1 MHYGIAHYRGEK
13 PVRIRKNALLLFSKP
28 PIAGLVK
35 TRLTVLKDG
44 IFEPEVASGL
54 YHCMLFDVAEICCDA
69 LAQLEARQA
78 ASEGIVDEYELIIS
92 TTPQKNVEV
101 MQRIFDESGQWPR
114 NISIICD
121 EGASFDE
128 HYNHAFEQ
136 VFAMGFDTILSMV
149 IGWAINSAMILLAA
163 ATFFVSKTPVTEL
176 QQADSLLRPLLGNNA
191 TIIFAVA
198 LLFAGI
204 ASTITSGMAA
214 GSIFAGMFK
223 EPYDIKDTHS
233 RTGVVISL
241 IVAFVI
247 IIAISNPFKGLIYSQ
262 MALSIQ
268 LPVTV
273 FTQVYLTSS
282 EKVMGKFRNS
292 TYTKYLLYTIGVI
305 VTVLNLMLLW
315 SCL

>member
-136 VFAMGFDTILSMV
+136 VFAMGFDTVLSMGADMPALPRV
-149 IGWAINSAMILLAA
+149 VVVEGFEKLHALCDVPGGGIVISPDQEMGVSIIGWTRETAMSHDGV
-163 ATFFVSKTPVTEL
+163 FY
-176 QQADSLLRPLLGNNA
+176 N
-191 TIIFAVA
+191 
-198 LLFAGI
+198 
-204 ASTITSGMAA
+204 
-214 GSIFAGMFK
+214 
-223 EPYDIKDTHS
+223 KD
-233 RTGVVISL
+233 
-241 IVAFVI
+241 
-247 IIAISNPFKGLIYSQ
+247 
-262 MALSIQ
+262 
-268 LPVTV
+268 
-273 FTQVYLTSS
+273 
-282 EKVMGKFRNS
+282 GK
-292 TYTKYLLYTIGVI
+292 
-305 VTVLNLMLLW
+305 TVLPAYIDKAAELGLPALYLPAVVDVDTMGDLFHNITLVQAIEYCAKFDDLSVPWRTAQALRDMGYSDVRVPPNDLHDPREEIDTA
-315 SCL
+315 

>member
-69 LAQLEARQA
+69 LAQLEERQA

-136 VFAMGFDTILSMV
+136 VFAMGFDTILSMGADMPALPRAV
-149 IGWAINSAMILLAA
+149 VVEGFEKLHALCDVPGGGIVISPDQEMGVSIIGWTRETAMSHDGV
-163 ATFFVSKTPVTEL
+163 FY
-176 QQADSLLRPLLGNNA
+176 N
-191 TIIFAVA
+191 
-198 LLFAGI
+198 
-204 ASTITSGMAA
+204 
-214 GSIFAGMFK
+214 
-223 EPYDIKDTHS
+223 KD
-233 RTGVVISL
+233 
-241 IVAFVI
+241 
-247 IIAISNPFKGLIYSQ
+247 
-262 MALSIQ
+262 
-268 LPVTV
+268 
-273 FTQVYLTSS
+273 
-282 EKVMGKFRNS
+282 GK
-292 TYTKYLLYTIGVI
+292 
-305 VTVLNLMLLW
+305 TVLPAYIDKAAELGLPALYLPAVVDVDTMGDLFHNITLVQAIEYCAKFDDLSVPWRTAQALRDMGYSDVRVPPNDLHDPREEIDTA
-315 SCL
+315 

>member
-136 VFAMGFDTILSMV
+136 VFAMGFDTILSMGADMPALPRAV
-149 IGWAINSAMILLAA
+149 VVEGFEKLHALCDVPGGGIVISPDQEMGVSIIGWTRETAMSHDGV
-163 ATFFVSKTPVTEL
+163 FY
-176 QQADSLLRPLLGNNA
+176 N
-191 TIIFAVA
+191 
-198 LLFAGI
+198 
-204 ASTITSGMAA
+204 
-214 GSIFAGMFK
+214 
-223 EPYDIKDTHS
+223 KD
-233 RTGVVISL
+233 
-241 IVAFVI
+241 
-247 IIAISNPFKGLIYSQ
+247 
-262 MALSIQ
+262 
-268 LPVTV
+268 
-273 FTQVYLTSS
+273 
-282 EKVMGKFRNS
+282 GK
-292 TYTKYLLYTIGVI
+292 
-305 VTVLNLMLLW
+305 TVLPAYIDEAAELGLPALYLPAVVDVDTMGDLFHNITLVQAIEYCAKFDDLSVPWRTAQALRDMGYSDVRVPPNDLHDPREEIDTA
-315 SCL
+315 

>member
-44 IFEPEVASGL
+44 VFEPEVASGL

-136 VFAMGFDTILSMV
+136 VFAMGFDTILSMGADMPALPRAV
-149 IGWAINSAMILLAA
+149 VVEGFEKLHALCDVPGGGIVISPDQEMGVSIIGWTRETAMSHDGV
-163 ATFFVSKTPVTEL
+163 FY
-176 QQADSLLRPLLGNNA
+176 N
-191 TIIFAVA
+191 
-198 LLFAGI
+198 
-204 ASTITSGMAA
+204 
-214 GSIFAGMFK
+214 
-223 EPYDIKDTHS
+223 KD
-233 RTGVVISL
+233 
-241 IVAFVI
+241 
-247 IIAISNPFKGLIYSQ
+247 
-262 MALSIQ
+262 
-268 LPVTV
+268 
-273 FTQVYLTSS
+273 
-282 EKVMGKFRNS
+282 GK
-292 TYTKYLLYTIGVI
+292 
-305 VTVLNLMLLW
+305 TVLPAYIDKAAELGLPALYLPAVVDVDTMGDLFHNITLVQAIEYCAKFDDLSVPWRTAQALRDMGYSDVRVPPNDLHDPREEIDTA
-315 SCL
+315 

>member
-78 ASEGIVDEYELIIS
+78 SSEGIVDEYELIIS

-136 VFAMGFDTILSMV
+136 VFAMGFDTVLSMGADMPALPRAV
-149 IGWAINSAMILLAA
+149 VVEGFEKLHALCDVPGGGIVISPDQEMGVSIIGWTRETAMSHDGV
-163 ATFFVSKTPVTEL
+163 FY
-176 QQADSLLRPLLGNNA
+176 N
-191 TIIFAVA
+191 
-198 LLFAGI
+198 
-204 ASTITSGMAA
+204 
-214 GSIFAGMFK
+214 
-223 EPYDIKDTHS
+223 KD
-233 RTGVVISL
+233 
-241 IVAFVI
+241 
-247 IIAISNPFKGLIYSQ
+247 
-262 MALSIQ
+262 
-268 LPVTV
+268 
-273 FTQVYLTSS
+273 
-282 EKVMGKFRNS
+282 GK
-292 TYTKYLLYTIGVI
+292 
-305 VTVLNLMLLW
+305 TVLPAYIDKAAELGLPALYLPAVVDVDTMGDLFHNITLVQAIEYCAKFDDLSVPWRTAQALRDMGYSDVRVPPNDLHDPREEIDTA
-315 SCL
+315 

>member
-1 MHYGIAHYRGEK
+1 M
-13 PVRIRKNALLLFSKP
+13 RIRKNALLLFSKP

-69 LAQLEARQA
+69 LAQLEERQA

-136 VFAMGFDTILSMV
+136 VFAMGFDTILSMGADMPALPRAV
-149 IGWAINSAMILLAA
+149 VVEGFEKLHALCDVPGGGIVISPDQEMGVSIIGWTRETAMSHDGV
-163 ATFFVSKTPVTEL
+163 FY
-176 QQADSLLRPLLGNNA
+176 N
-191 TIIFAVA
+191 
-198 LLFAGI
+198 
-204 ASTITSGMAA
+204 
-214 GSIFAGMFK
+214 
-223 EPYDIKDTHS
+223 KD
-233 RTGVVISL
+233 
-241 IVAFVI
+241 
-247 IIAISNPFKGLIYSQ
+247 
-262 MALSIQ
+262 
-268 LPVTV
+268 
-273 FTQVYLTSS
+273 
-282 EKVMGKFRNS
+282 GK
-292 TYTKYLLYTIGVI
+292 
-305 VTVLNLMLLW
+305 TVLPAYIDKAAELGLPALYLPAVVDVDTMGDLFHNITLVQAIEYCAKFDDLSVPWRTAQVLRDMGYSDVRVPPNDLHDPREEIDTA
-315 SCL
+315 

>member
-78 ASEGIVDEYELIIS
+78 SSEGIVDEYELIIS

-136 VFAMGFDTILSMV
+136 VFAMGFDTILSMGADMPALPRAV
-149 IGWAINSAMILLAA
+149 VVEGFEKLHALCDVPGGGIVISPDQEMGVSIIGWTRETAMSHDGV
-163 ATFFVSKTPVTEL
+163 FY
-176 QQADSLLRPLLGNNA
+176 N
-191 TIIFAVA
+191 
-198 LLFAGI
+198 
-204 ASTITSGMAA
+204 
-214 GSIFAGMFK
+214 
-223 EPYDIKDTHS
+223 KD
-233 RTGVVISL
+233 
-241 IVAFVI
+241 
-247 IIAISNPFKGLIYSQ
+247 
-262 MALSIQ
+262 
-268 LPVTV
+268 
-273 FTQVYLTSS
+273 
-282 EKVMGKFRNS
+282 GK
-292 TYTKYLLYTIGVI
+292 
-305 VTVLNLMLLW
+305 TVLPAYIDKAAELGLPALYLPAVVDVDTMGDLFHNITLVQAIEYCAKFDDLSVPWRTAQALRDMGYSDVRVPPNDLHDPREEIDTA
-315 SCL
+315 

>member
-136 VFAMGFDTILSMV
+136 VFAMGFDTILSMGADMPALPRAV
-149 IGWAINSAMILLAA
+149 VVEGFEKLHALCDVSGGGIVISPDQEMGVSIIGWTRETAMSHDGV
-163 ATFFVSKTPVTEL
+163 FY
-176 QQADSLLRPLLGNNA
+176 N
-191 TIIFAVA
+191 
-198 LLFAGI
+198 
-204 ASTITSGMAA
+204 
-214 GSIFAGMFK
+214 
-223 EPYDIKDTHS
+223 KD
-233 RTGVVISL
+233 
-241 IVAFVI
+241 
-247 IIAISNPFKGLIYSQ
+247 
-262 MALSIQ
+262 
-268 LPVTV
+268 
-273 FTQVYLTSS
+273 
-282 EKVMGKFRNS
+282 GK
-292 TYTKYLLYTIGVI
+292 
-305 VTVLNLMLLW
+305 TVLPAYIDKAAELGLPALYLPAVVDVDTMGDLFHNITLVQAIEYCAKFDDLSVPWRTAQALRDMGYSDVRVPPNDLHDPREEIDTA
-315 SCL
+315 

>member
-13 PVRIRKNALLLFSKP
+13 PVHIRKNALLLFSKP

-69 LAQLEARQA
+69 LAQLEARQS
-78 ASEGIVDEYELIIS
+78 ASERVVDEYELIIS

-136 VFAMGFDTILSMV
+136 VFAMGFDTILSMGADMPALPRAV
-149 IGWAINSAMILLAA
+149 VVEGFEKLHALCDVPGGGIVISPDQEMGVSIIGWTRETAMSHDGV
-163 ATFFVSKTPVTEL
+163 FY
-176 QQADSLLRPLLGNNA
+176 N
-191 TIIFAVA
+191 
-198 LLFAGI
+198 
-204 ASTITSGMAA
+204 
-214 GSIFAGMFK
+214 
-223 EPYDIKDTHS
+223 KD
-233 RTGVVISL
+233 
-241 IVAFVI
+241 
-247 IIAISNPFKGLIYSQ
+247 
-262 MALSIQ
+262 
-268 LPVTV
+268 
-273 FTQVYLTSS
+273 
-282 EKVMGKFRNS
+282 GK
-292 TYTKYLLYTIGVI
+292 
-305 VTVLNLMLLW
+305 TVLPAYIDKAAELGLPALYLPAVVDVDTMGDLFHNITLVQAIEYCAKFDDLSVPWRTAQALRDMGYSDVRVPPNDLHDPREEIDTA
-315 SCL
+315 

>member
-54 YHCMLFDVAEICCDA
+54 YRCMLFDVAEICCDA

-136 VFAMGFDTILSMV
+136 VFAMGFDTILSMGADMPALPRAV
-149 IGWAINSAMILLAA
+149 VVEGFEKLRALCDVPGGGIVISPDQEMGVSIIGWTRETAMSHDGV
-163 ATFFVSKTPVTEL
+163 FY
-176 QQADSLLRPLLGNNA
+176 N
-191 TIIFAVA
+191 
-198 LLFAGI
+198 
-204 ASTITSGMAA
+204 
-214 GSIFAGMFK
+214 
-223 EPYDIKDTHS
+223 KD
-233 RTGVVISL
+233 
-241 IVAFVI
+241 
-247 IIAISNPFKGLIYSQ
+247 
-262 MALSIQ
+262 
-268 LPVTV
+268 
-273 FTQVYLTSS
+273 
-282 EKVMGKFRNS
+282 GK
-292 TYTKYLLYTIGVI
+292 
-305 VTVLNLMLLW
+305 TVLPAYIDKAAELGLPALYLPAVVDVDTMGDLFHNITLVQAIEYCAKFDDLSVPWRTAQALRDMGYSDVRVPPNDLHDPREEIDTA
-315 SCL
+315 

>member
-136 VFAMGFDTILSMV
+136 VFAMGFDTILSMGADMPALPRAV
-149 IGWAINSAMILLAA
+149 VVEGFEKLHALCDVPGGGIVISPDQEMGVSIIGWTRETAMSHDGV
-163 ATFFVSKTPVTEL
+163 FY
-176 QQADSLLRPLLGNNA
+176 N
-191 TIIFAVA
+191 
-198 LLFAGI
+198 
-204 ASTITSGMAA
+204 
-214 GSIFAGMFK
+214 
-223 EPYDIKDTHS
+223 KD
-233 RTGVVISL
+233 
-241 IVAFVI
+241 
-247 IIAISNPFKGLIYSQ
+247 
-262 MALSIQ
+262 
-268 LPVTV
+268 
-273 FTQVYLTSS
+273 
-282 EKVMGKFRNS
+282 GK
-292 TYTKYLLYTIGVI
+292 
-305 VTVLNLMLLW
+305 TVLPAYIDKAAELGLPALYLPAVVDVDTMGDLFHNITLVQAIEYCAKFDDLSVPWRTAQALRDMGYSDVRVPPNDLHDPREEIDTA
-315 SCL
+315 

>member
-1 MHYGIAHYRGEK
+1 M
-13 PVRIRKNALLLFSKP
+13 RIRKNALLLFSKP

-69 LAQLEARQA
+69 LAQLEERQA

-136 VFAMGFDTILSMV
+136 VFAMGFDTILSMGADMPALPRAV
-149 IGWAINSAMILLAA
+149 VVEGFEKLHALCDVSGGGIVISPDQEMGVSIIGWTRETAMSHDGV
-163 ATFFVSKTPVTEL
+163 FY
-176 QQADSLLRPLLGNNA
+176 N
-191 TIIFAVA
+191 
-198 LLFAGI
+198 
-204 ASTITSGMAA
+204 
-214 GSIFAGMFK
+214 
-223 EPYDIKDTHS
+223 KD
-233 RTGVVISL
+233 
-241 IVAFVI
+241 
-247 IIAISNPFKGLIYSQ
+247 
-262 MALSIQ
+262 
-268 LPVTV
+268 
-273 FTQVYLTSS
+273 
-282 EKVMGKFRNS
+282 GK
-292 TYTKYLLYTIGVI
+292 
-305 VTVLNLMLLW
+305 TVLPAYIDKAAELGLPALYLPAVVDVDTMGDLFHNITLVQAIEYCAKFDDLSVPWRTAQALRDMGYSDVRVPPNDLHDPREEIDTA
-315 SCL
+315 

>member
-1 MHYGIAHYRGEK
+1 MH
-13 PVRIRKNALLLFSKP
+13 IRKNALLLFSKP

-136 VFAMGFDTILSMV
+136 VFAMGFDTVLSMGADMPALPRV
-149 IGWAINSAMILLAA
+149 VVVEGFEKLHALCDVPGGGIVISPDQEMGVSIIGWTRETAMSHDGV
-163 ATFFVSKTPVTEL
+163 FY
-176 QQADSLLRPLLGNNA
+176 N
-191 TIIFAVA
+191 
-198 LLFAGI
+198 
-204 ASTITSGMAA
+204 
-214 GSIFAGMFK
+214 
-223 EPYDIKDTHS
+223 KD
-233 RTGVVISL
+233 
-241 IVAFVI
+241 
-247 IIAISNPFKGLIYSQ
+247 
-262 MALSIQ
+262 
-268 LPVTV
+268 
-273 FTQVYLTSS
+273 
-282 EKVMGKFRNS
+282 GK
-292 TYTKYLLYTIGVI
+292 
-305 VTVLNLMLLW
+305 TVLPAYIDKAAELGLPALYLPAVVDVDTMGDLFHNITLVQAIEYCAKFDDLSVPWRTAQALRDMGYSDVRVPPNDLHDPREEIDTA
-315 SCL
+315 